1 MNKSIFKSLYFL
13 IILVFLIFIF
23 ISYFSD
29 ENVKKIL
36 KNRYSTST
44 SINNAMNNLP
54 ILENN
59 TNNIIEYNHE
69 SSDDNKVKKRFFWNL
84 LNNKNE

>member
-36 KNRYSTST
+36 KNRHNTST
-44 SINNAMNNLP
+44 SINNVMNNLP
-54 ILENN
+54 ILKNN

-84 LNNKNE
+84 LNNINE